1 MIVKTRGSFE
11 NDIARLKE
19 LLSLRLTDK
28 QRFLIEREIRFLRS
42 GEKGEKDS
50 AYYIDY
56 YLGKSKNW
64 AVIHDLRLSFFG
76 QTAQIDHVLI
86 NRFLELYILETKNY
100 AYSVKINPDGEFLV
114 SHNGKYHSIESPI
127 EQNERHIFLLKKAI
141 DHYQIM
147 PTRLGMPM
155 PPSFN
160 TLILVSPTSRVIRP
174 AKNQLDTSRV
184 IKSDQAIDT
193 IMKEVD
199 NNVGILGITKMI
211 SPETLAETATKLSQ
225 LHQPTSFNYKAKFSI
240 SETGG
245 QQEQTPPTPS
255 QRKGLEQSG
264 KSYYCIKCRKLIS
277 QKVAQYC
284 WDRKNIFGGN
294 AYCFD
299 CQREVSKT
307 KS

>member
-1 MIVKTRGSFE
+1 MIAKTRGSFE
-11 NDIARLKE
+11 NDIAQLKE
-19 LLSLRLTDK
+19 LLPLRLTDK
-28 QRFLIEREIRFLRS
+28 QRFLIEREISFLRS

-76 QTAQIDHVLI
+76 QTAQIDHILI
-86 NRFLELYILETKNY
+86 NRFLEVYVLETKNY

-114 SHNGKYHSIESPI
+114 SHNGKYYSIESPI
-127 EQNERHIFLLKKAI
+127 EQNERHIFLLKKTI

-147 PTRLGMPM
+147 PTRLGIPI

-184 IKSDQAIDT
+184 VKSDQAIDT
-193 IMKEVD
+193 IMKEID
-199 NNVGILGITKMI
+199 KNVGILGITKMI
-211 SPETLAETATKLSQ
+211 STETLAETATKLSQ
-225 LHQPTSFNYKAKFSI
+225 LHQPISFNYKVKFGVPETTKLRDPKPPIVSLNKT
-240 SETGG
+240 SEKN
-245 QQEQTPPTPS
+245 ES
-255 QRKGLEQSG
+255 A
-264 KSYYCIKCRKLIS
+264 YYCIKCRKPIS

-284 WDRKNIFGGN
+284 WDRKTIFGGR
-294 AYCFD
+294 AYCFE
-299 CQREVSKT
+299 CQKAVSKT
-307 KS
+307 AS